1 MKPYFLLL
9 AALLIFSDVAFA
21 AGYSEIYVAAAP
33 KEKVDVAV
41 ETLRNEAFA
50 AARNGDIEKFQAMF
64 AAQVAIYS
72 ASSDPGNLSEDE
84 FKLVEKVARDMVF
97 AKIAAQVVD
106 AKKVTE
112 KQLMRSGFFAAA
124 RLLRGPEIGF
134 NGKMNGAV
142 CNRPVNKPKPEE
154 FAAALEATKSR
165 IADWVVAKRDMG
177 PSDVADAPGQYPTTI
192 YKDQMVLVTK
202 ETHGDKR
209 WTSIAALDGGK
220 SLFYENPQSYSIAPY
235 FARYVTQH
243 VCFGKEDGVWKIT
256 AIAFRNP

>member
-1 MKPYFLLL
+1 MKPYILLL
-9 AALLIFSDVAFA
+9 AAFPVFGGAAFA
-21 AGYSEIYVAAAP
+21 AGYAEIYVAAAA
-33 KEKVDVAV
+33 KEKIDAAV
-41 ETLRNEAFA
+41 LLLRKDAFA

-64 AAQVAIYS
+64 SASVSIYS
-72 ASSDPGNLSEDE
+72 ASSDPGDQSEDD
-84 FKLVEKVARDMVF
+84 FKLVENVTRDTVL
-97 AKIAAQVVD
+97 AKIATQVVD
-106 AKKVTE
+106 AKKISE

-124 RLLRGPEIGF
+124 RLLRDPEIGF
-134 NGKMNGAV
+134 NGKMNGAI

-154 FAAALEATKSR
+154 FAAAVEATKSR

-202 ETHGDKR
+202 ETHSDKR
-209 WTSIAALDGGK
+209 WISIAALDGGK
-220 SLFYENPQSYSIAPY
+220 SMFYKNPQSYSIAPY
-235 FARYVTQH
+235 FARYVAQH